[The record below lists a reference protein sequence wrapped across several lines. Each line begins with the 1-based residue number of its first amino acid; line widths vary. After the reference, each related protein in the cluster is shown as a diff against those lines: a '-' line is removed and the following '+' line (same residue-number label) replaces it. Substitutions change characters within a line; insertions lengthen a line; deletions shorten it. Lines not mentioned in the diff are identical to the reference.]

1 MIHPLFAT
9 LATEPGLIVDH
20 LDAYA
25 DLAKA
30 EMEGWVAA
38 LQTRW
43 MLYAVLGASA
53 LLSVLLL
60 AVAALLFGALEW
72 RTMPY
77 PWVLLVVP
85 VAPILAALACWWRL
99 RWIAR
104 RQPFALLREQI
115 ALDLKLIRAVN
126 AGAGTSG

>member
-1 MIHPLFAT
+1 MIHPLFST
-9 LATEPGLIVDH
+9 LATEPALIVEH

-38 LQTRW
+38 IQTRW
-43 MLYAVLGASA
+43 VLHAVIGACALLAVL
-53 LLSVLLL
+53 LV
-60 AVAALLFGALEW
+60 AVAALLFGALES
-72 RTMPY
+72 RTMPH

-85 VAPILAALACWWRL
+85 AVPTLAALACWWRL
-99 RWIAR
+99 KWIAR

-126 AGAGTSG
+126 AGTATSD